1 LQLLLVLRHPLSLLT
16 TPESLEAMLIS
27 LKVEHE
33 HFFGGVRAI
42 VVDEVHMVTLPL
54 LLRRLQGWPAVGT
67 PQAKTATGKELF
79 SLGRWAVPLNALAVV
94 WGAAMTI
101 NLAWPRDAVYNPVG
115 AHHWYLQ
122 CFAVT
127 FLILS
132 LAAGALAHWRQR
144 LESRRVLD
152 ALDPDLQPA
161 AGLAAA
167 Q

>member
-1 LQLLLVLRHPLSLLT
+1 LAGGRHT
-16 TPESLEAMLIS
+16 A
-27 LKVEHE
+27 
-33 HFFGGVRAI
+33 G
-42 VVDEVHMVTLPL
+42 
-54 LLRRLQGWPAVGT
+54 
-67 PQAKTATGKELF
+67 KTATGKELF

-122 CFAVT
+122 YFAVT